1 MATVAQLAALEH
13 EEFDE
18 LSSRANKVNARIAA
32 QQQAG
37 QQTRADVA
45 ASQQRARNYLAQAQS
60 ALQIADVQNAQK
72 YMEQADAELTKIEKI
87 IGH

>member
-1 MATVAQLAALEH
+1 VATVAQLAALEH

-18 LSSRANKVNARIAA
+18 LTSRANSLNTRIAA

-37 QQTRADVA
+37 QQPRADVA

-60 ALQIADVQNAQK
+60 ALQVADVQNAQK
-72 YMEQADAELTKIEKI
+72 YMEQAEAELAKIEKI

>member
-1 MATVAQLAALEH
+1 MASVAQLAALEH

-18 LSSRANKVNARIAA
+18 LSARDDAVNARIAA
-32 QQQAG
+32 LPQQPDAG
-37 QQTRADVA
+37 VA
-45 ASQQRARNYLAQAQS
+45 ASQQRARNLLAQAQK

-72 YMEQADAELTKIEKI
+72 YMEQADAELTKIEKV